1 MKNYHKLWKFLHSR
15 YMNQLYSRKGRDG
28 NFGSIA
34 ERQGKISLPE
44 VTMML
49 KDHGAYPRL
58 INKDE
63 LAQLVRLVIMKTD
76 GAHASDLTMLSFP

>member
-1 MKNYHKLWKFLHSR
+1 
-15 YMNQLYSRKGRDG
+15 LYSRKGRDG

-34 ERQGKISLPE
+34 ERQEKISLPE

-63 LAQLVRLVIMKTD
+63 LAQLVRLVTMKTE
-76 GAHASDLTMLSFP
+76 GGHASDLTGLSY